1 MLLNKIIPKRI
12 KCTYIINKIQTP
24 LFKIEEDK
32 REIRSITMLYE
43 KLKYI
48 FSQYFSENISYK
60 Y

>member
-1 MLLNKIIPKRI
+1 MLLNKIICKRI
-12 KCTYIINKIQTP
+12 KSTYILNKIQSP
-24 LFKIEEDK
+24 LFKIEEPK
-32 REIRSITMLYE
+32 LEVRSFIMLYE

>member
-1 MLLNKIIPKRI
+1 MPLNKIICKHI
-12 KCTYIINKIQTP
+12 KSTYIINKIQSP
-24 LFKIEEDK
+24 LFKIEEAK
-32 REIRSITMLYE
+32 LEIRSFTMLYE

>member
-32 REIRSITMLYE
+32 LEIRSFTMPYE

>member
-1 MLLNKIIPKRI
+1 MLLNKIICKRI
-12 KCTYIINKIQTP
+12 KSTYIINKIQSP
-24 LFKIEEDK
+24 LFKIEETK
-32 REIRSITMLYE
+32 LEIRSFTTLYE

>member
-1 MLLNKIIPKRI
+1 MLLNKIICKRI
-12 KCTYIINKIQTP
+12 KCTYIINKIQSP
-24 LFKIEEDK
+24 LFKIEEAK
-32 REIRSITMLYE
+32 LEIRSFTMLYE